1 MFVHISAAE
10 RYGLS
15 TLNDDQV
22 ASSRQKRTNVPASS
36 ELAILTESCT
46 FMNRPQRDD
55 ETGGDNL
62 LLGVVLMVL
71 GMAVLNA
78 MDAISKLLTI
88 DYTGVQVAWARY
100 AFHLVPLVAL
110 AGPARIRRMVR
121 TINPKAQILRSASLA
136 ISAVCIILAFS
147 LMPLAD
153 AIAISFIAPL
163 MVVALSARFL
173 GEHVG
178 PHRWVA
184 VIVGFAGTLVLV
196 WPKGNVF
203 ELGALFAVAAAVF
216 WAIGLLMTRHV
227 RGDDPWSTLFYTA
240 LIGTVLLSLVVPFF
254 WRFPSTTA
262 WGLMLAMGLLG
273 GVAHALIILAFRN
286 ASASL
291 LAPYNYTL
299 LVWATF
305 YGWLLFHELPGLR
318 ASVGAAIIVAAGLY
332 AGYRERLA
340 AQRPKG

>member
-1 MFVHISAAE
+1 
-10 RYGLS
+10 
-15 TLNDDQV
+15 
-22 ASSRQKRTNVPASS
+22 
-36 ELAILTESCT
+36 
-46 FMNRPQRDD
+46 MNRPRGDD

-62 LLGVVLMVL
+62 LLGVVLMVF

-78 MDAISKLLTI
+78 MDAISKLLAI
-88 DYTGVQVAWARY
+88 DYSGIQVAWARY
-100 AFHLVPLVAL
+100 TFHLLPLVLL
-110 AGPARIRRMVR
+110 AGPARLRRMVR
-121 TINPKAQILRSASLA
+121 TINPRAQIMRSTSLS

-153 AIAISFIAPL
+153 AIAVSFIAPL

-173 GEHVG
+173 GENVG

-184 VIVGFAGTLVLV
+184 VFVGFAGMLVLV

-203 ELGALFAVAAAVF
+203 ETGALFAVASAVF
-216 WAIGLLMTRHV
+216 WAIGLMFTRHV

-240 LIGTVLLSLVVPFF
+240 LIGAALLSLAVPFF
-254 WRFPSTTA
+254 WRMPSMMA
-262 WGLMLAMGLLG
+262 WSLMLAMGLLG

-305 YGWLLFHELPGLR
+305 YGWLLFDQLPGLR

-332 AGYRERLA
+332 AWYRERLA
-340 AQRPKG
+340 AQRLRALAIE